1 MEMPESGVKSREISI
16 LKEFF
21 KYDQSIIR
29 LPWEERS
36 IIGLEGMNFGEAGQ
50 IGAIEI
56 VGYYG
61 FTTGDEMIVMA
72 IGKR

>member
-29 LPWEERS
+29 LPRQDTGNSRECLILQGILKDGTEFYTDFTRF
-36 IIGLEGMNFGEAGQ
+36 EGMIFLTD
-50 IGAIEI
+50 
-56 VGYYG
+56 YY
-61 FTTGDEMIVMA
+61 DR
-72 IGKR
+72 K